1 MRRAVER
8 RILSLLHGQS
18 TRTHLTQIHAHIL
31 RHLLHNSNQVLT
43 HFVSVCGSQNKMD
56 YANIIFQRF
65 PYPNIFLFN
74 SMIKGFSLCGP
85 FLNSI
90 ALFSGMKNRGIWA
103 DEYTLAPLLK
113 ACSNLPDLRL
123 GQAVHKE
130 AIVLGF
136 HRFTSIGIGIV
147 ELYSSCDRM
156 VDAKRVF
163 DEMSPRDVIVWN
175 LMVQGYCRSG
185 NVEMGLRVFRQM
197 DERSIVSWNMMIS
210 WLARSGRDKVALE
223 LFSEMNGNGFEAD
236 EATVVTVL
244 PICARLGE
252 IEVGSWIHSYVD
264 SKGLIGGDY
273 VSVGNALVDFYCKC
287 GDLEPASLIFK
298 DMAGKNV
305 VSWNAMISGLAF
317 NGKAE
322 LGVQLFD
329 NMISEGTRPNE
340 STFVGVLACC
350 THAGLVQRGRDLFAS
365 MITNYDIEPTLEHY
379 GCMVDLLGRNGH
391 VKEAYDLIKSMP
403 MKPNAA
409 ALWGSLLSALR
420 THGDMELAECTTK
433 ELISLEPWNS
443 GNYVLLSNIYA
454 EQGKWDEVEQVREL
468 MRERN
473 IMKEAGQSMVG

>member
-56 YANIIFQRF
+56 YANIIFQHF

-113 ACSNLPDLRL
+113 ASSNLPDLRL

-210 WLARSGRDKVALE
+210 WLARSGRDKEALE
-223 LFSEMNGNGFEAD
+223 LFREMNGNGFEAD

-264 SKGLIGGDY
+264 SKGLIGDY

-365 MITNYDIEPTLEHY
+365 MITKYDIEPTLEHY

-420 THGDMELAECTTK
+420 THGDMELAECTAK

>member
-1 MRRAVER
+1 
-8 RILSLLHGQS
+8 
-18 TRTHLTQIHAHIL
+18 
-31 RHLLHNSNQVLT
+31 
-43 HFVSVCGSQNKMD
+43 
-56 YANIIFQRF
+56 
-65 PYPNIFLFN
+65 
-74 SMIKGFSLCGP
+74 
-85 FLNSI
+85 
-90 ALFSGMKNRGIWA
+90 MKNRGIWA

-113 ACSNLPDLRL
+113 ACSNLPHLGF

-156 VDAKRVF
+156 VYAKRVF
-163 DEMSPRDVIVWN
+163 DEMCPRDVIVWN
-175 LMVQGYCRSG
+175 LMVQGYCKSG
-185 NVEMGLRVFRQM
+185 NVEMGLRLFRQM
-197 DERSIVSWNMMIS
+197 DERSVVSWNLMIS
-210 WLARSGRDKVALE
+210 CLARSGRDKEALE
-223 LFSEMNGNGFEAD
+223 LFSEMNSNGFEPD

-244 PICARLGE
+244 PICARLGD

-264 SKGLIGGDY
+264 SKGLIGDY

-298 DMAGKNV
+298 NMPGKNV
-305 VSWNAMISGLAF
+305 ISWNAMISGLAF

-329 NMISEGTRPNE
+329 NMISEGMSPNE

-350 THAGLVQRGRDLFAS
+350 THAGFVKRGRDLFAS
-365 MITNYDIEPTLEHY
+365 VRTHYHIEPTLEHY

-409 ALWGSLLSALR
+409 IWGSLLSALR
-420 THGDMELAECTTK
+420 THGDMELAECTAK
-433 ELISLEPWNS
+433 ELINVEPGNS

-454 EQGKWDEVEQVREL
+454 EQRKWDEVEQVREL

-473 IMKEAGQSMVG
+473 IMKEAGQSVIGQ